1 MINNE
6 ASAKFPELH
15 SLDLPPGTTLNGEL
29 ISTDPLGK
37 PDFEAMISRF
47 QSNRASTPVTF
58 AAFDVLQHEGQSV
71 TNLPLLD
78 RKEILADLVPEDSA
92 LLSKVKYLE
101 GHGAAYYDAVCGQA
115 LEGVVLKR
123 KNSRYEVGKRSHSW
137 LKVINYQYADVF
149 VVGRSK
155 GEFGWLLN
163 FNDGRYAG
171 VMELGVP
178 PIAKMNRSATT
189 TLHRLNAELNIAI

>member
-1 MINNE
+1 MNSVDGAGKVHLYTRHNNE
-6 ASAKFPELH
+6 VIAKFPELH

-37 PDFEAMISRF
+37 SDFEAMISRF

-92 LLSKVKYLE
+92 LLSTVKYLE

-115 LEGVVLKR
+115 LGVV
-123 KNSRYEVGKRSHSW
+123 SRYEVGKRSHS
-137 LKVINYQYADVF
+137 
-149 VVGRSK
+149 
-155 GEFGWLLN
+155 WLLN

-171 VMELGVP
+171 VMGLGVP
-178 PIAKMNRSATT
+178 PIAKPKVYQLR
-189 TLHRLNAELNIAI
+189 R